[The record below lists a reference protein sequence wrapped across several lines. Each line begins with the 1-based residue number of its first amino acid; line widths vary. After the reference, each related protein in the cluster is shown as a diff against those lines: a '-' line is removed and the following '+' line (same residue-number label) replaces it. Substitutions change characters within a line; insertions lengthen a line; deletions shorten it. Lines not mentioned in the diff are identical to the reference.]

1 MTTRPEA
8 ADKPEKADA
17 TEPTADGTDVTATER
32 PERTKRSGRAKRSD
46 RATSTAATEADAADG
61 PEKADAADTD
71 ADGVDESD
79 ASEAPASDRTRAA
92 IQRVRAEHLRTRRRW
107 LAATAALVVAVA
119 FAGWSGWAWWTT
131 GHNDDVALARARD
144 QVLRAGSQEIATLH
158 TVDYRHVDAG
168 LGRWLAATTGEL
180 NGELRRDLAASRAQL
195 TKQKAVTT
203 GTVTAAAVTAV
214 DRHAGTAQLI
224 ATVST
229 RVAQS
234 GADPSTNRNRYQAT
248 LAQTPSGW
256 KISTLIALP
265 PE

>member
-8 ADKPEKADA
+8 ADKPEKADT
-17 TEPTADGTDVTATER
+17 TETTAAGAADVTATER

-46 RATSTAATEADAADG
+46 RATSTAATE
-61 PEKADAADTD
+61 TD
-71 ADGVDESD
+71 ATETDGVDESD
-79 ASEAPASDRTRAA
+79 ASEAPGRTRTA
-92 IQRVRAEHLRTRRRW
+92 IQRVRAEELRTRRRW
-107 LAATAALVVAVA
+107 LVAAAALVVAVA
-119 FAGWSGWAWWTT
+119 FAGWSGWSWWTT

-144 QVLRAGSQEIATLH
+144 QVLRTGSQEIATLH

-168 LGRWLAATTGEL
+168 LGRWLAATTGQLNSEL
-180 NGELRRDLAASRAQL
+180 HRDLAASRAQL

-229 RVAQS
+229 RVTTS